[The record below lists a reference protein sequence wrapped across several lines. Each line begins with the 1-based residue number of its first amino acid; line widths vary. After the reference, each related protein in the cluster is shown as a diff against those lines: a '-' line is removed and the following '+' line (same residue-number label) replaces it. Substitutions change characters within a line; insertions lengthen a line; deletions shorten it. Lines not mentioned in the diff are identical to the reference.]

1 MNGIESRICRDTKS
15 TGTISAMKFGFPVMS
30 YSIPSPTNR
39 LAPYIKP
46 VESVQPG
53 NGSLAD
59 VPMIDGLRITIGMF
73 VLFY

>member
-1 MNGIESRICRDTKS
+1 
-15 TGTISAMKFGFPVMS
+15 MS